1 MKHIEKQTEPQLF
14 SDWKTMAN
22 DEWQPTYSAL
32 GGELKKAVK
41 QALMVEQGFICCYC
55 ERRLSDNDSHIEHFR
70 PQSDPSVDPLDY
82 GNLLC
87 SCQNRL
93 KKGEPRHC
101 GNLKEDWFDEEL
113 LISPFDPSCE
123 KRFAFLG
130 DGSII
135 PTLEEDR
142 GARETITKL
151 GISCSKLN
159 ALRKSVIDFFLDDS
173 LSTEEVRMLV
183 IAHLTKDSAG
193 KYGEFWSAIRYL
205 FGGLLAA

>member
-1 MKHIEKQTEPQLF
+1 MKHIEKQAEPQLF
-14 SDWKTMAN
+14 SEWKAMAN
-22 DEWQPTYSAL
+22 EEWQPTYSAL

-82 GNLLC
+82 SNMLC

-101 GNLKEDWFDEEL
+101 GNLKDKWFDEKL
-113 LISPFDPSCE
+113 LVSPLDSTCE
-123 KRFAFLG
+123 EQFAFLG
-130 DGSII
+130 DGSIKS
-135 PTLEEDR
+135 TFEQDQ
-142 GARETITKL
+142 AASETIRKL
-151 GISCSKLN
+151 GLNCSKLK
-159 ALRKSVIDFFLDDS
+159 ALRKSAIDVFLDEK
-173 LSTEEVRMLV
+173 LSTEEVKMLV
-183 IAHLTKDSAG
+183 MAHLAKDSAG